1 MHCIVNI
8 IQCNMIYLIYSL
20 TNNNPFYCRKISRI
34 NIIKDAN
41 EVYHPI
47 MQRVF
52 IACYLYKVQ
61 I

>member
-1 MHCIVNI
+1 MYYIINI
-8 IQCNMIYLIYSL
+8 IQCNIIYLIYSL

-34 NIIKDAN
+34 NIIEDADK
-41 EVYHPI
+41 VYHPI

-52 IACYLYKVQ
+52 IASLF